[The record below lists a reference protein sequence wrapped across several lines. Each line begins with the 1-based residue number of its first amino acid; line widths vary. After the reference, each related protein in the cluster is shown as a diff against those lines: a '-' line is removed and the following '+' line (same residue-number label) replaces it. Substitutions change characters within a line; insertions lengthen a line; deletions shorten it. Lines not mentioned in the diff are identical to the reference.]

1 MKKLKKLMLVLGLT
15 SLLAACSTGNVIEKT
30 EKKVDDLDDKVETKV
45 EEELEKKGLG
55 DKEPA
60 TNMEGLESKNTFI
73 ALDEVAGAFYDNFGS
88 TDIQIEKIS
97 LEEDDGLIVYKIEG
111 FDEAKEY
118 ELELNAENGQII
130 SQEVDD
136 NDSGDDDYG
145 IALDLIVTPAQA
157 MEAAL
162 VTSEGTSVKEWKL
175 EAEKNG
181 IFYEVELNDD
191 MDVKVNAETGE
202 VIK

>member
-1 MKKLKKLMLVLGLT
+1 MKRFKKLMLVLGLT
-15 SLLAACSTGNVIEKT
+15 SLLAACGTGNVIEKT

-45 EEELEKKGLG
+45 EEKLEEKGLG

-97 LEEDDGLIVYKIEG
+97 LEEDDGLIVYNIEG

-118 ELELNAENGQII
+118 DLELNAENGQII
-130 SQEVDD
+130 SQEVDN
-136 NDSGDDDYG
+136 NDLDDDYG

-162 VTSEGTSVKEWKL
+162 VTNEGTSVKEWTLK
-175 EAEKNG
+175 AEKNG
-181 IFYEVELNDD
+181 IFYEVELNNDI
-191 MDVKVNAETGE
+191 DVKVNAETGE